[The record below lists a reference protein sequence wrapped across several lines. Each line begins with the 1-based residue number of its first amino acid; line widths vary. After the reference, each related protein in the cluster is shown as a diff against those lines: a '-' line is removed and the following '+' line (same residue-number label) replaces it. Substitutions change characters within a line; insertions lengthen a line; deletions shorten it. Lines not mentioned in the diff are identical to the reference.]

1 MNNNNMSLA
10 AAMSMI
16 KRLESSLELAYDMLR
31 EKGKMLTEHDNTIA
45 EQRRLLADQE
55 CTIHRLEQ
63 ASVEQRGTVNN
74 LRHTIDEK
82 DLIIEEQRRTNAEQ
96 RRFLDDLRRAN
107 NNKERA
113 NIKQMRTIGNLQRT
127 MIEVSGRLSG
137 DAQLATTVAVQGGVA
152 TDDSATDNDARDSDS
167 ALDYDDVLTD
177 SIAGDDDDY
186 AHATV
191 YTDAVPHGAA
201 MGGASPGGTSSRGS
215 SPSGASSRGTSPGG
229 ALPRGSSPGG
239 TSSRGSSPGG
249 IFLHSAYP
257 AGASSRSTSLGGSS
271 SRGTSLGGAS
281 PGGAAP
287 CNDAARAISGLRA
300 RAPADEIPL
309 SPRAFKRPRPNQRVC
324 DGAGQVV
331 TTEDLLGVF
340 GTIAFVDI
348 STVADIYELAVNR
361 PLIPTGV
368 EPQRFAQELAG
379 LEGFSRWR
387 PRFAVTGS
395 ISLNGLSL
403 LRRDN
408 RELELL
414 RPRVLQQ
421 LGLAQDSG
429 AVVLSPRLY
438 YVMFSMVAIPLER
451 ITGRV
456 LEKVFTTLTTKK
468 LATLKVVTR
477 NDVRNMSPDELCV
490 LAKAWLRKLRRF
502 TRGAGGFR
510 HLRESANICNAN
522 YTRLCS
528 ERGGDHT
535 GNIAKGML
543 DGSSECRLLLGLTDA
558 HDLEVLCTRFESAGD
573 DNDESQADRLRE
585 IADEVNNQPE

>member
-1 MNNNNMSLA
+1 MNNNNSMSLA
-10 AAMSMI
+10 AAMSRI
-16 KRLESSLELAYDMLR
+16 KRLESSLDLAYEMLR
-31 EKGKMLTEHDNTIA
+31 EKGEIITERDKTIVDQQSASNEQQRIINQQGQTLTERDGKIAQLEHTINKQQRALDEQERSIARSSGHAHRIEDHLQQAITIA
-45 EQRRLLADQE
+45 GFIA
-55 CTIHRLEQ
+55 
-63 ASVEQRGTVNN
+63 
-74 LRHTIDEK
+74 
-82 DLIIEEQRRTNAEQ
+82 
-96 RRFLDDLRRAN
+96 
-107 NNKERA
+107 
-113 NIKQMRTIGNLQRT
+113 
-127 MIEVSGRLSG
+127 
-137 DAQLATTVAVQGGVA
+137 VAPNGAAMHNGA
-152 TDDSATDNDARDSDS
+152 APRNTDTDDETWGSDDTRDDNS
-167 ALDYDDVLTD
+167 ALDGADRD
-177 SIAGDDDDY
+177 GNDY
-186 AHATV
+186 AHVTV
-191 YTDAVPHGAA
+191 HTDTVPHSVA
-201 MGGASPGGTSSRGS
+201 MGGASPGSTSSRGS
-215 SPSGASSRGTSPGG
+215 SLGG
-229 ALPRGSSPGG
+229 ALPRCSSPGG
-239 TSSRGSSPGG
+239 TFSRGSSPGG

-287 CNDAARAISGLRA
+287 CNDAARAISGPRA

-348 STVADIYELAVNR
+348 STLASVYELAVNR
-361 PLIPTGV
+361 PLFPTGV

-379 LEGFSRWR
+379 LEGFSHWK
-387 PRFAVTGS
+387 PRFALTGS
-395 ISLNGLSL
+395 ASLNGLSL

-468 LATLKVVTR
+468 LATLK
-477 NDVRNMSPDELCV
+477 
-490 LAKAWLRKLRRF
+490 
-502 TRGAGGFR
+502 
-510 HLRESANICNAN
+510 
-522 YTRLCS
+522 
-528 ERGGDHT
+528 
-535 GNIAKGML
+535 
-543 DGSSECRLLLGLTDA
+543 
-558 HDLEVLCTRFESAGD
+558 
-573 DNDESQADRLRE
+573 
-585 IADEVNNQPE
+585 

>member
-1 MNNNNMSLA
+1 MSLA
-10 AAMSMI
+10 AAMSRI
-16 KRLESSLELAYDMLR
+16 KRLESSLDLAYEMLR
-31 EKGKMLTEHDNTIA
+31 EKGEITTERDKTIADQQSASNEQQRIINQQGQTLTERDGKIAQLEHTINKQQRALDKQERTIA
-45 EQRRLLADQE
+45 RSSGHASRIEDHLQQAI
-55 CTIHRLEQ
+55 TI
-63 ASVEQRGTVNN
+63 AGF
-74 LRHTIDEK
+74 I
-82 DLIIEEQRRTNAEQ
+82 A
-96 RRFLDDLRRAN
+96 
-107 NNKERA
+107 
-113 NIKQMRTIGNLQRT
+113 
-127 MIEVSGRLSG
+127 
-137 DAQLATTVAVQGGVA
+137 VAPNGAAMHNGA
-152 TDDSATDNDARDSDS
+152 APRNTDTDDETWGSDDTRDDNS
-167 ALDYDDVLTD
+167 ALDGADRD
-177 SIAGDDDDY
+177 GDDY
-186 AHATV
+186 AHVTV
-191 YTDAVPHGAA
+191 HTDTVPHSVA
-201 MGGASPGGTSSRGS
+201 MGGA
-215 SPSGASSRGTSPGG
+215 
-229 ALPRGSSPGG
+229 SPGG

-257 AGASSRSTSLGGSS
+257 AGASSRSTSLGG
-271 SRGTSLGGAS
+271 AS

-287 CNDAARAISGLRA
+287 YNDAARAISGLRA

-309 SPRAFKRPRPNQRVC
+309 SSRAFKRPRPNQRVC

-348 STVADIYELAVNR
+348 STLASVYELAVNR
-361 PLIPTGV
+361 PLFPTGV

-379 LEGFSRWR
+379 LEGFSHWK
-387 PRFAVTGS
+387 PRFALTGS
-395 ISLNGLSL
+395 ASLNGLSL

-477 NDVRNMSPDELCV
+477 NGVRNMSPDELCV

-510 HLRESANICNAN
+510 HLRESANSCNAN

-558 HDLEVLCTRFESAGD
+558 HDLEVLCTRFESAGN

>member
-191 YTDAVPHGAA
+191 HTDAVPHGAA

-215 SPSGASSRGTSPGG
+215 SPSGA
-229 ALPRGSSPGG
+229 
-239 TSSRGSSPGG
+239 
-249 IFLHSAYP
+249 
-257 AGASSRSTSLGGSS
+257 S

-558 HDLEVLCTRFESAGD
+558 HDLEVLCTRFESAGN